1 MWDAL
6 QQQSFL
12 VGAALILIYQAARF
26 GNIYAEDP
34 VTSRYV
40 SLLPGAGVRDFAGLM
55 LTIGRSLRF
64 LSRALSFIRCFV

>member
-40 SLLPGAGVRDFAGLM
+40 SLLPR
-55 LTIGRSLRF
+55 RWCS
-64 LSRALSFIRCFV
+64 

>member
-26 GNIYAEDP
+26 GDIYAEILSRAA
-34 VTSRYV
+34 TSRYSPALAFV
-40 SLLPGAGVRDFAGLM
+40 TLQGPM
-55 LTIGRSLRF
+55 PTTGRSLRS